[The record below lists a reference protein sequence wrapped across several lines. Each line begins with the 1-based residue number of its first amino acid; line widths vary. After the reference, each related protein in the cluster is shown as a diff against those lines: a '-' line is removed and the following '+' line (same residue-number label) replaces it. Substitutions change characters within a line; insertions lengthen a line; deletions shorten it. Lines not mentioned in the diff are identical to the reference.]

1 VKQVPDVSVVGLV
14 VSVLTMLN
22 VSVVIGVVVAMLLVD
37 TEALVPV
44 VDKGILAV
52 VPDTVLEAVGIIV
65 DAVTDRYFESY
76 IILRI
81 DQQHC

>member
-1 VKQVPDVSVVGLV
+1 
-14 VSVLTMLN
+14 MLN
-22 VSVVIGVVVAMLLVD
+22 VGVVKGVVVAVLSVD

-44 VDKGILAV
+44 VDKGTLAV
-52 VPDTVLEAVGIIV
+52 VPDTVLEELGIIV

>member
-14 VSVLTMLN
+14 VSVLTVLN

>member
-1 VKQVPDVSVVGLV
+1 MKQVPDVSVVGLV
-14 VSVLTMLN
+14 VSVLTVLN

>member
-1 VKQVPDVSVVGLV
+1 MKQVPDVSVVGLV

-81 DQQHC
+81 DQLHC